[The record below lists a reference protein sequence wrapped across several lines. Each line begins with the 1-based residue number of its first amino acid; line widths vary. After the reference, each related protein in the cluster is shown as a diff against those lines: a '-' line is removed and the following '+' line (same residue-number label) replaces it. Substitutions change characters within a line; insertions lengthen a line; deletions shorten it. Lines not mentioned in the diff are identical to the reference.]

1 MYQRGENIMAKKV
14 TRVSVKKLS
23 TGKVELTINVTAE
36 EFDLA
41 LDHAFQKVVKEV
53 KVPGFRPG
61 KMPQSMF
68 VKRFGW
74 ESLYQDAVEFA
85 LQGTYPIAVRESGVF
100 PVADP
105 AIDLKFEDLQK
116 GKGFTYTAV
125 VEVWEEAV
133 LGEYK
138 GIEVKRD
145 STKVTDAKV
154 KAYIKKQLVAKQ
166 ETVIKETAAK
176 KGDTVVIDFEG
187 FVDGVAF
194 EGGKGENYPLEL
206 GSNSFIPGFEDQ
218 LIGAKPETEVDV
230 NVTFPENYHEHL
242 AGKAALFKVKVH
254 EVKAKVTPKL
264 TDELVQEMEI
274 ANVSNVE
281 EYKAYVLDLLTK
293 EAEAKADN
301 KLMADLFKKINKNSK
316 IIVPEAVLEQE
327 VEKQVKRVEEQAK
340 QYGVP
345 AEVLLQYSGYAS
357 LDAFKEEGR
366 KQLKVRIANDVII
379 EEIVKTEKIKATAK
393 EIEAEYK
400 KAAGDD
406 AEKVEQL
413 KTQFSSEQV
422 AENIKYNKA
431 IELIKKNA
439 VIIQK

>member
-1 MYQRGENIMAKKV
+1 MAKK
-14 TRVSVKKLS
+14 RVSVNKID

-41 LDHAFQKVVKEV
+41 LDHAFEKVVKEV

-61 KMPQSMF
+61 KMPKNLF
-68 VKRFGW
+68 IKRFGW
-74 ESLYQDAVEFA
+74 ESLYQDALEFV

-105 AIDLKFEDLQK
+105 KIDLKFEDLKK

-125 VEVWEEAV
+125 VEVWEDVV
-133 LGEYK
+133 LGKYK

-145 STKVTDAKV
+145 STKITDAKV
-154 KAYIKKQLVAKQ
+154 KAYIKKQLVSKQ

-187 FVDGVAF
+187 FIDDVAF

-218 LIGAKPETEVDV
+218 LIGAKPETDVEV

-242 AGKAALFKVKVH
+242 ANKQALFKVRVH

-264 TDELVQEMEI
+264 TDDFVQELEI
-274 ANVSNVE
+274 ENVSNVD
-281 EYKAYVLDLLTK
+281 EYKKYVLDLLTK
-293 EAEAKADN
+293 EAEQKADN
-301 KLMADLFKKINKNSK
+301 KVLSDILKKINKNSK
-316 IIVPEAVLEQE
+316 VIVPDQVIEEELENHVKS
-327 VEKQVKRVEEQAK
+327 VENQAK
-340 QYGVP
+340 QYGIPV
-345 AEVLLQYSGYAS
+345 EVLLQYSGYSS
-357 LDAFKEEGR
+357 LDSFKEEGR
-366 KQLKVRIANDVII
+366 KALKTKIANDVII
-379 EEIVKTEKIKATAK
+379 DEIVKVEKIKVTQK
-393 EIEAEYK
+393 EIDAEY
-400 KAAGDD
+400 ANEFGDD
-406 AEKVEQL
+406 AEKI
-413 KTQFSSEQV
+413 
-422 AENIKYNKA
+422 AEFKKQHSTETVVHALQCQKA

>member
-1 MYQRGENIMAKKV
+1 MAKK
-14 TRVSVKKLS
+14 RVSVNKIG

-41 LDHAFQKVVKEV
+41 LDHAFEKVVKEV

-61 KMPQSMF
+61 KMPKNLF
-68 VKRFGW
+68 IKRFGW
-74 ESLYQDAVEFA
+74 ESLYQDALEFV

-105 AIDLKFEDLQK
+105 KIDLKFENLKK
-116 GKGFTYTAV
+116 GKEFTYTAV
-125 VEVWEEAV
+125 VEVWEDVV

-145 STKVTDAKV
+145 STKITDAKV
-154 KAYIKKQLVAKQ
+154 KAYIKKQLVSKQ

-187 FVDGVAF
+187 FIDDVAF

-218 LIGAKPETEVDV
+218 LIGAKPETDVEV

-242 AGKAALFKVKVH
+242 ANKQALFKVRVH

-264 TDELVQEMEI
+264 TDDFVQELEI
-274 ANVSNVE
+274 ENVSNVD
-281 EYKAYVLDLLTK
+281 EYKKYVLDLLTK
-293 EAEAKADN
+293 EAEQKADN
-301 KLMADLFKKINKNSK
+301 KVLSDILKKINKNSK
-316 IIVPEAVLEQE
+316 VIVPDQVIEEELENHVKN
-327 VEKQVKRVEEQAK
+327 VENQAK
-340 QYGVP
+340 QYGIPV
-345 AEVLLQYSGYAS
+345 EVLLQYSGYSS
-357 LDAFKEEGR
+357 LDSFKEEGR
-366 KQLKVRIANDVII
+366 KALKTKIANDVILD
-379 EEIVKTEKIKATAK
+379 EIVKVEKIKVSQK
-393 EIEAEYK
+393 EIDAEY
-400 KAAGDD
+400 ANEFGDD
-406 AEKVEQL
+406 AEKI
-413 KTQFSSEQV
+413 
-422 AENIKYNKA
+422 AEFKKQHSTETVVHALQCQKA